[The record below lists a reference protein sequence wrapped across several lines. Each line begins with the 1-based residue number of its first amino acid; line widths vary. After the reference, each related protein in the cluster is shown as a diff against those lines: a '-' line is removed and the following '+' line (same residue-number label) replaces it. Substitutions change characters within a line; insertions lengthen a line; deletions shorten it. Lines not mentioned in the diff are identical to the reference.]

1 MDSKEYRI
9 MTNKNQHL
17 GPHASR
23 VLLPVAHNLGAH
35 ASSVLPPV
43 AHDPGPHA
51 SRVLVPAAHDLGAHA
66 SSVLPQTAK
75 QGKTSKARTSPKP
88 AKSMLRPPLF
98 LARDLTLKGEDLTT
112 VSPLHNSGLT
122 PALSPASSSHHDQPH
137 NPGTGTSVV
146 RLHKTGKGGPA
157 RPFSI
162 ASIPHA
168 PTLNRDD
175 IPADNR
181 LRNSRRNA
189 VGFYP
194 RAKGVLALHNSANV
208 PPSDPAIA
216 PLKNPSISAVTAEES
231 RPRMVVQLPDEMASH
246 LTPSGGGT
254 IGKAGKISTN
264 STTGAMDPYLEKSG
278 KNSTNS
284 MNSMPTHV
292 DGGGAAPSPSLQ
304 FERGHCGSPNRTRP
318 QFSAEKSVNNSAN
331 SASSA
336 RPTNEGNCAL
346 VPGHP
351 WAFKPG
357 NTPLKNPSISV
368 VTVVESRPRMVMRRA
383 SESGGPSQA
392 LAAA

>member
-9 MTNKNQHL
+9 MTNKNPGPHL

-23 VLLPVAHNLGAH
+23 VLLAVAHN
-35 ASSVLPPV
+35 
-43 AHDPGPHA
+43 
-51 SRVLVPAAHDLGAHA
+51 LGAHA

-75 QGKTSKARTSPKP
+75 QGKTNEARTSPKP
-88 AKSMLRPPLF
+88 PKPPKPMLRPPLF
-98 LARDLTLKGEDLTT
+98 LVRDLTLKREDLTT
-112 VSPLHNSGLT
+112 LSPLHNSGPT

-146 RLHKTGKGGPA
+146 RLQKTGKGGPA

-216 PLKNPSISAVTAEES
+216 PLKNPSISEVTA
-231 RPRMVVQLPDEMASH
+231 
-246 LTPSGGGT
+246 
-254 IGKAGKISTN
+254 
-264 STTGAMDPYLEKSG
+264 
-278 KNSTNS
+278 
-284 MNSMPTHV
+284 
-292 DGGGAAPSPSLQ
+292 
-304 FERGHCGSPNRTRP
+304 
-318 QFSAEKSVNNSAN
+318 
-331 SASSA
+331 
-336 RPTNEGNCAL
+336 
-346 VPGHP
+346 
-351 WAFKPG
+351 
-357 NTPLKNPSISV
+357 
-368 VTVVESRPRMVMRRA
+368 
-383 SESGGPSQA
+383 
-392 LAAA
+392 